1 MYLLLSIVGT
11 LSQGHTY
18 TLSTTASVS
27 NKSNFFNCNHPASS
41 PVHPWHNLFCPKV
54 YSTTIIIHASINSNL
69 NHPVTLFYLPQQ
81 PLIPSTTTAIRTPAY
96 QPQQP
101 LIPSTTTTTRTPAY
115 QPQQPF
121 IPSTTTA
128 IRTQD
133 ISLSTTTTVYTIQY
147 HNI

>member
-1 MYLLLSIVGT
+1 M
-11 LSQGHTY
+11 
-18 TLSTTASVS
+18 
-27 NKSNFFNCNHPASS
+27 
-41 PVHPWHNLFCPKV
+41 

-101 LIPSTTTTTRTPAY
+101 FTPSTTKPSGHQLINHNNRLYHPLPQPSGLRTSAY

-121 IPSTTTA
+121 IPSNTIIYNIRHILNSSITTT
-128 IRTQD
+128 ITEHN
-133 ISLSTTTTVYTIQY
+133 LNTINNNVHEYKDNTAGQSQKS
-147 HNI
+147 IIVL